1 MGLRLGKF
9 GAFLGCSNYPTC
21 RNTRALS
28 VANGNGDQPQM
39 AGPRE
44 LGLDPATKLPVSAR
58 VGPYGPYV
66 QLGPAPSAA
75 PAPEESPADGKK
87 KKKKKSDA
95 PKPKRASL
103 PKGVDPNLIDLETA
117 LKYLSLPREIGP
129 HPETKAM
136 ITAGIGRFGPYIKMG
151 SQYKSLAEGDDVL
164 SVGLNRAVVLL
175 AEPSKGR
182 FGKPQA
188 AGKLLGEHPEDK
200 KPVTLNSGRFGP
212 YVKWGKVMAT
222 VTKSY
227 DPENLTLEQAVEILA
242 TKIAKG
248 PSSKGKKAE
257 KEKPAAKPALKKV
270 KAKAKK
276 PE

>member
-75 PAPEESPADGKK
+75 PAPEEAPADGKK
-87 KKKKKSDA
+87 KKKKKDDG

-103 PKGVDPNLIDLETA
+103 PKGVDPNVIDLETA

-129 HPETKAM
+129 HPETKVM

-151 SQYKSLAEGDDVL
+151 PQYKSLAEGDDVL

-188 AGKLLGEHPEDK
+188 AGKPLGEHPEDK

-227 DPENLTLEQAVEILA
+227 DPENLTLAQAVEILA
-242 TKIAKG
+242 AKIAKG
-248 PSSKGKKAE
+248 PSSKGKKAD
-257 KEKPAAKPALKKV
+257 KEKAAKPALKKV